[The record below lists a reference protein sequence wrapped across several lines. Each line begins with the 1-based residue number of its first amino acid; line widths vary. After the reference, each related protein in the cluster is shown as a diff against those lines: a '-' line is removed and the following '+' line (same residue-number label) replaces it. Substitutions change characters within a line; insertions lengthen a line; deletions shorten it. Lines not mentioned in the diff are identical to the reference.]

1 LPKRGKFDKLIKI
14 LFKKYYR
21 LNQFI
26 RADQVRVVDETGKLI
41 GVMPVSEALKKAQSE
56 GLDLVE
62 IAPKAQPP
70 VVKIINFK
78 KFQFLESKKEQES
91 KRKTKKVD
99 LKEVRLS
106 PFIAENDM
114 YHRLKKAEEF
124 LKEGNKVKISILFRG
139 REMTKKEFGQ
149 RLLEKAKQ
157 RLSGVGEAETE
168 PKFAGRQ
175 MEILMTPVK
184 GGNNVK
190 TKDEDKKIS
199 QPKV

>member
-1 LPKRGKFDKLIKI
+1 M
-14 LFKKYYR
+14 FKKYYR

>member
-1 LPKRGKFDKLIKI
+1 
-14 LFKKYYR
+14 
-21 LNQFI
+21 
-26 RADQVRVVDETGKLI
+26 
-41 GVMPVSEALKKAQSE
+41 
-56 GLDLVE
+56 
-62 IAPKAQPP
+62 
-70 VVKIINFK
+70 
-78 KFQFLESKKEQES
+78 
-91 KRKTKKVD
+91 
-99 LKEVRLS
+99 
-106 PFIAENDM
+106 
-114 YHRLKKAEEF
+114 
-124 LKEGNKVKISILFRG
+124 
-139 REMTKKEFGQ
+139 MTKKEFGQ